1 MADEMKRYGYNLVTD
16 GTDNHMFLMSTIDKG
31 LTGSKVE
38 SAFDKVHITIN
49 KNTIVGDKSAMTPG
63 GIRIGTPA
71 VTTRGY
77 DSKDML
83 EVAKFCHEGILI
95 AKKVQEKH
103 GKKLKDFNEG
113 LNQSTDLAQ
122 LATEVGSFS
131 KQFELPGCM

>member
-1 MADEMKRYGYNLVTD
+1 MAQEMKQKYGYNLVTG

-38 SAFDKVHITIN
+38 SAFDQVHITIN

-77 DSKDML
+77 NSDDML
-83 EVAKFCHEGILI
+83 EVARFCHESILI
-95 AKKVQEKH
+95 AKEVQDKH
-103 GKKLKDFNEG
+103 GKKLKDFNKG
-113 LNQSTDLAQ
+113 LVQSY
-122 LATEVGSFS
+122 EM
-131 KQFELPGCM
+131 K